1 MEQAARDGALTC
13 ASLMISERAA
23 LDAIERARSLPSLG
37 VGLHVVVAD
46 ARPMLPAD
54 QIPDL
59 VNSSGKLRD
68 DLFAASVAI
77 FARPSVRRQLAREI
91 EAQFAAFAATG
102 LTLDHVNVHKHLHMH
117 PTTAGLIFQI
127 GRRYGMRALRIPREP
142 TARGIPAR
150 LMRWWAGTLGARAR
164 RAGLAVN
171 DHLLGL
177 AATGQMTETQT
188 LALLDGLAPG
198 VTELYF
204 HPATSRPPELVGPM
218 PDYRHTD
225 ELAALL
231 SPAVKHKLAAMGV
244 PRIRFGDLA

>member
-1 MEQAARDGALTC
+1 
-13 ASLMISERAA
+13 MISERAA
-23 LDAIERARSLPSLG
+23 TDAVDRARSLPDLG

-46 ARPMLPAD
+46 ARPMLPPED
-54 QIPDL
+54 IPAL
-59 VNSSGKLRD
+59 VDSSGKLRG
-68 DLFAASVAI
+68 DLFATSVAI
-77 FARPSVRRQLAREI
+77 FAQRSVRRQLAREI

-102 LTLDHVNVHKHLHMH
+102 LSLDHVNVHKHLHMH
-117 PTTAGLIFQI
+117 PTTAGLIFEI
-127 GRRYGMRALRIPREP
+127 GRRYGMRALRIPRE
-142 TARGIPAR
+142 AVAHGIPAR

-177 AATGQMTETQT
+177 AATGRMTEAQT
-188 LALLDGLAPG
+188 LALIDGLPQG

-218 PDYRHTD
+218 PDYRHQE

-231 SPAVKHKLAAMGV
+231 SPVLLQRLAAMGV

>member
-1 MEQAARDGALTC
+1 VERAARDGALTC

-23 LDAIERARSLPSLG
+23 ADAVARARSLPDLG

-46 ARPMLPAD
+46 AKPMTPPE

-59 VNSSGKLRD
+59 VDSSGALRK

-117 PTTAGLIFQI
+117 PTTAGLIFAI
-127 GRRYGMRALRIPREP
+127 GRRYGMRALRVPREP
-142 TARGIPAR
+142 TAEGIPAR
-150 LMRWWAGTLGARAR
+150 LMRWWAGKLAARAR
-164 RAGLAVN
+164 RDGLFVN

-177 AATGQMTETQT
+177 AATGQMTEERT
-188 LALLDGLAPG
+188 LALIADLRPG

-204 HPATSRPPELVGPM
+204 HPATSRPPELAGPM
-218 PDYRHTD
+218 PEYRHMD

-231 SPAVKHKLAAMGV
+231 SPALKERLAAMSV

>member
-1 MEQAARDGALTC
+1 
-13 ASLMISERAA
+13 MISERAA
-23 LDAIERARSLPSLG
+23 ADAVDRARGLPSLG

-46 ARPMLPAD
+46 ARPMLPPEE
-54 QIPDL
+54 IPDL
-59 VNSSGKLRD
+59 VDRSGKLRN

-102 LTLDHVNVHKHLHMH
+102 LTLDHVNVHKHLHLH
-117 PTTAGLIFQI
+117 PTTAGLIFAI

-142 TARGIPAR
+142 IAQGIPAQ
-150 LMRWWAGTLGARAR
+150 LMRWWAGKLAARAR
-164 RAGLAVN
+164 REGLFVN

-177 AATGQMTETQT
+177 AATGQMTEEQT
-188 LALLDGLAPG
+188 LALIEGLAPG

-204 HPATSRPPELVGPM
+204 HPAVARPPELVGPM
-218 PDYRHTD
+218 PDYRHIE

-231 SPAVKHKLAAMGV
+231 SPVLMVRLAAMGV

>member
-1 MEQAARDGALTC
+1 
-13 ASLMISERAA
+13 MISERAA
-23 LDAIERARSLPSLG
+23 ADAVDRARCLPSLG

-46 ARPMLPAD
+46 ARPMLPPD

-59 VNSSGKLRD
+59 VDGSGKLRT

-117 PTTAGLIFQI
+117 PTTAGLIFAI
-127 GRRYGMRALRIPREP
+127 GRRHGMRALRIPREP
-142 TARGIPAR
+142 IAQGIPAQ
-150 LMRWWAGTLGARAR
+150 LMRWWAGKLAARAR
-164 RAGLAVN
+164 REGLFVN

-177 AATGQMTETQT
+177 AATGQMTEEQT
-188 LALLDGLAPG
+188 LALIEGLAPG

-204 HPATSRPPELVGPM
+204 HPATARPPELVGPM
-218 PDYRHTD
+218 PDYRHID

-231 SPAVKHKLAAMGV
+231 SPVLMERLAAMGV